1 MEATELEVLP
11 GRFSIV
17 KLPSV
22 AHGAILIG
30 QPGAH
35 PAFLAVTDKEISLVC
50 PSAAV
55 PRTAVARDD
64 GWALMRLPGQWDFR
78 LVGVLSG
85 LTTTLAEAGVSVFTV
100 STFDTDYLL
109 VKAVNLERTARAL
122 SQEGVAVHLPA

>member
-22 AHGAILIG
+22 AHAAILIG
-30 QPGAH
+30 QPASH
-35 PAFLAVTDKEISLVC
+35 PAFLAITDKEISLVC

-64 GWALMRLPGQWDFR
+64 GWSLMRLPGEWDFR
-78 LVGVLSG
+78 VVGVLSA
-85 LTTTLAEAGVSVFTV
+85 LTTILAEAKVPVFTV

-109 VKAVNLERTARAL
+109 VKSVNLERAARAL
-122 SQEGVAVHLPA
+122 NQSGVSVHLPA